1 MVAGPRCAGRV
12 RGQRP
17 RAGRAGRDGRS
28 RRRPGD
34 RQRAVRG
41 DRPPHP
47 PPAPFGASAVTA
59 ATDIGMLLVNL
70 GTPDAP
76 EPEAVRRYLAEFLS
90 YRRGVAIQPLLL
102 QPILRGLVLTT
113 HTRQSPNAYH
123 QVSRKHAMSGTSGK
137 ERVKIG

>member
-47 PPAPFGASAVTA
+47 PPAPFGASAVTS
-59 ATDIGMLLVNL
+59 ATDIGMPLVNF

-76 EPEAVRRYLAEFLS
+76 EPEAVRRYLAAFLS
-90 YRRGVAIQPLLL
+90 ARRVVAILTLLW
-102 QPILRGLVLTT
+102 QPILRGLVPKTPP
-113 HTRQSPNAYH
+113 RQSANA
-123 QVSRKHAMSGTSGK
+123 SRPDRTDHGTPPPPHTPH
-137 ERVKIG
+137 

>member
-1 MVAGPRCAGRV
+1 MVAEPRDAERV
-12 RGQRP
+12 RRQRP
-17 RAGRAGRDGRS
+17 RAGRAGRDRRA

-59 ATDIGMLLVNL
+59 ATAIGMLLVNL

-90 YRRGVAIQPLLL
+90 DRRLVEIRPRLW
-102 QPILRGLVLTT
+102 QPILTGLVLQ
-113 HTRQSPNAYH
+113 TRPRQAPPAYP
-123 QVSRKHAMSGTSGK
+123 QAWTDQGT
-137 ERVKIG
+137 

>member
-1 MVAGPRCAGRV
+1 MVAEPRDAERV
-12 RGQRP
+12 RRQRP
-17 RAGRAGRDGRS
+17 RAGRAGRDRRA

-70 GTPDAP
+70 GTPAAP
-76 EPEAVRRYLAEFLS
+76 EPEAVRRYLAAFLS
-90 YRRGVAIQPLLL
+90 DRRVVEIPPARKSVVWGK
-102 QPILRGLVLTT
+102 R
-113 HTRQSPNAYH
+113 
-123 QVSRKHAMSGTSGK
+123 VSVRVDLGGRRIIKQKKH
-137 ERVKIG
+137 